1 MIRTLANKNNKKG
14 SVLIV
19 ALLIL
24 ALSTVTGVVVARMSM
39 NEIRASSNIAKHK
52 MAFYAAESARNF
64 VACRP
69 DLYGPSNMDSST
81 PLEFQAPD
89 NALGSDRSFDGSV
102 QYLGVTEVP
111 RGSGFEVGTFKAYR
125 YKMICNGYGPSGA
138 QSHVEAG
145 FFRIG
150 YW

>member
-1 MIRTLANKNNKKG
+1 MIQTFAKKNNHKG
-14 SVLIV
+14 SVLII

-24 ALSTVTGVVVARMSM
+24 ALSTITGVVVAKMSM

-64 VACRP
+64 VAQRP
-69 DLYGPSNMDSST
+69 DLYGADNMDGST
-81 PLEFQAPD
+81 PVKFQSPD
-89 NALGSDRSFDGSV
+89 DALGSDRSFDGSV
-102 QYLGVTEVP
+102 QYLGVSEVP

-145 FFRIG
+145 FYRVG
-150 YW
+150 Y